1 MGTKGFPQKKVLSL
15 VLCVA
20 MMLSVMVMSTGAA
33 FTDEDDFSPQYQEA
47 AEVLTGMKV
56 MQGYDDGSFLPQR
69 NITRAQ
75 VATMIYRAATGDVDD
90 SQVGIYADYDK
101 FDDVQS
107 DDWFAGYVNFCAN
120 AEYIKGFDAN
130 TFGPNKNV
138 TGYQALAMILRA
150 VGYDQNDEF
159 TGPDWAINTA
169 SIARDLGI
177 LKNVDEATLGAPAS
191 RELVAELIF
200 QAMNVPTVT
209 YTPAFGYDDDNAFG
223 VKNATLGEKNF
234 ELAFEENTTDDWGR
248 PGNVWYQETSNWPNG
263 STRYNGYDKDED
275 VVYATIEDECLGT
288 FIEATSDCDIA
299 TAMGVDKVT
308 PVTVWTNGVE
318 KDDSI
323 TPTDTAASNGGQGT
337 LIEVYASWDPQAE
350 ENVYSL
356 VIIDTY
362 LARVDKVNEAT
373 YDDAG
378 HEKTAASS
386 DLTVWFDGTGNAGKD
401 VSNALAT
408 VDYTEGSYLLIN
420 YNEGTNKYSAL
431 QEAES
436 FVGAQSRIWW
446 NASQHTID
454 GETYDDAAHFVLDV
468 AGRTQT
474 ENFTWFLD
482 QYGNVIG
489 NVELD
494 RTGYAVLKDIIWK
507 VGTPGYAEA
516 TLVYMDGSEAT
527 VVVDEFDGLT
537 DDWTADS
544 WPYNWN
550 PWSPAATRQD
560 EAPVLDDDATAFPG
574 VSSDSKYNDFYEGY
588 ALYVVTTNDDGTVDL
603 DEATTAGGPVVY
615 DSCSTLDNNSSAI
628 ILDDGTRLTV
638 TANTQFLVRNGD
650 GTYSAYNRATLPELA
665 QNNEIFYTA
674 NGNVATR
681 VYVKNGVA
689 EAELGSHLFVI
700 TDNYSRIAG
709 EPNTFEMV
717 VNVDGVERTI
727 ATNEANVK
735 YLAANEG
742 KLFHVTWELNPYA
755 GFYGFVDELYLMNE
769 QEDNEPVCD
778 YMSSVTYSG
787 NTLYNADDSYTVDAD
802 TVIVGNNGVIDA
814 SKGIWVICDDI
825 KTTHAAVVY
834 VGTKLGPSTAFD
846 TDSKY
851 EPVYDEDANEYVIT
865 IPYTET
871 DNEIDVWAV
880 AQNAVL
886 VYDGTAYLNLGY
898 DGLRQE
904 ATLDIT
910 ALNPGEELEFKFE
923 VWAENGVTDVKE
935 DVTLVVEMTTAD
947 CRSNLI
953 TGIADNS
960 IICADQA
967 AGYISVDKAP
977 VLPLDISKADELTV
991 SLINGTVKASWAV
1004 YTNTAEA
1011 EEGTADDFTAI
1022 GKTLSTGVLD
1032 NGDILVLKIE
1042 KVEGQKPDKI
1052 TLDDGYTT
1060 APALYVVYQ
1069 INK

>member
-1 MGTKGFPQKKVLSL
+1 MRNLKKILALVLALMMTVSLMVVASAANIDNYDDKEEISDKYAVAVEVLSGIGIYQGDG
-15 VLCVA
+15 A
-20 MMLSVMVMSTGAA
+20 GEDTFRPQDSLSR
-33 FTDEDDFSPQYQEA
+33 
-47 AEVLTGMKV
+47 AEVAVLLYRLLTTDV
-56 MQGYDDGSFLPQR
+56 TDAEVDELPTTQL
-69 NITRAQ
+69 
-75 VATMIYRAATGDVDD
+75 
-90 SQVGIYADYDK
+90 
-101 FDDVQS
+101 FDDVPS
-107 DDWFAGYVNFCAN
+107 DEWFTGYINYAYTNAWVQGNGDGTYSPEAAITGYELTTMLVRALGRDNNFNEIGGDNWTTDAAVLGEITGIFKGLGSEVVLSN
-120 AEYIKGFDAN
+120 AVTREQAAQMIFNALNAN
-130 TFGPNKNV
+130 TW
-138 TGYQALAMILRA
+138 
-150 VGYDQNDEF
+150 DE
-159 TGPDWAINTA
+159 TEWSGHYEVNT
-169 SIARDLGI
+169 
-177 LKNVDEATLGAPAS
+177 T
-191 RELVAELIF
+191 
-200 QAMNVPTVT
+200 
-209 YTPAFGYDDDNAFG
+209 
-223 VKNATLGEKNF
+223 TLGEEQLGLDCDKN
-234 ELAFEENTTDDWGR
+234 AQDAWGR
-248 PGNVWYQETSNWPNG
+248 PQTEWSTTAAGTVATFPETPVA
-263 STRYNGYDKDED
+263 TYDEAISQCD
-275 VVYATIEDECLGT
+275 VATDLDRDGT
-288 FIEATSDCDIA
+288 FKLD
-299 TAMGVDKVT
+299 VY
-308 PVTVWTNGVE
+308 TNGVQAE
-318 KDDSI
+318 DVSFRATSTTK
-323 TPTDTAASNGGQGT
+323 TLGGQGT
-337 LIEVYASWDPQAE
+337 LIEVYSDR
-350 ENVYSL
+350 L
-356 VIIDTY
+356 VVIDTY
-362 LARVDKVNEAT
+362 LAQVTSVNEAK
-373 YDDAG
+373 YD
-378 HEKTAASS
+378 AADHLIRAAYS
-386 DLTVWFDGTGNAGKD
+386 DLTVWYSTSSGTTQWDLSNIDYAVGEYILVNVNESDGKGNAVVEAKY
-401 VSNALAT
+401 T
-408 VDYTEGSYLLIN
+408 VEPVQ
-420 YNEGTNKYSAL
+420 A
-431 QEAES
+431 AES
-436 FVGAQSRIWW
+436 FVGAQTYLTW
-446 NASQHTID
+446 NDETHTINN
-454 GETYDDAAHFVLDV
+454 TVYNDAVNFYLDQ
-468 AGRTQT
+468 AGRTKV
-474 ENFTWFLD
+474 ENFTWFKD
-482 QYGNVIG
+482 QFGNVIG
-489 NVELD
+489 NVELN
-494 RTGYAVLKDIIWK
+494 RTSYAVLKDIIWK

-550 PWSPAATRQD
+550 DWSNVASRQD
-560 EAPVLDDDATAFPG
+560 EAPVLDDDTTAFPG

-603 DEATTAGGPVVY
+603 DEATTAGGTVGY
-615 DSCSTLDNNSSAI
+615 DFCSTLDNNSSAI

-689 EAELGSHLFVI
+689 EAELGSHLFVT
-700 TDNYSRIAG
+700 TDSYGRYAG
-709 EPNTFEMV
+709 IPNTFEMT
-717 VNVDGVERTI
+717 VNVDGVDRNI
-727 ATNEANVK
+727 LTNEDNVK
-735 YLAANEG
+735 YLAANVG

-851 EPVYDEDANEYVIT
+851 EVVYDEAAKEYVIT

-871 DNEIDVWAV
+871 DNDIDVWAV

-910 ALNPGEELEFKFE
+910 ALKPGEEIKFE
-923 VWAENGVTDVKE
+923 FDVWAENGVTDVKE
-935 DVTLVVEMTTAD
+935 DVTLVVEMTKSD
-947 CRSNLI
+947 RRSNLI
-953 TGIADNS
+953 TGIADGS

-977 VLPLDISKADELTV
+977 VLPLDISEANELTV

-1011 EEGTADDFTAI
+1011 EEGTAADFTAI
-1022 GKTLSTGVLD
+1022 GKTLSTGVLG
-1032 NGDILVLKIE
+1032 NGNILVLKIE
-1042 KVEGQKPDKI
+1042 KTGADLSI
-1052 TLDDGYTT
+1052 TLDDNYTT
-1060 APALYVVYQ
+1060 ASALYVVYQ